1 MRLNNHQR
9 RRISLG
15 VKRYVEL
22 PKTVT
27 NNAEKRENIRSQ
39 KCQTVSQY
47 NTNNTIQYNTIQYN
61 TIQYNTIQY
70 NTIQYNTIQ
79 YNTIQYNTI
88 QYNTIQYNTIQ
99 YNTIQYN
106 TIQYNTIQYNT
117 IQYNTIQYNTIQ
129 YNTIFN
135 LIQFENTGDGSCLNP
150 IICTIVPLMVII
162 VN

>member
-22 PKTVT
+22 PKTMT

-39 KCQTVSQY
+39 KGQTVS
-47 NTNNTIQYNTIQYN
+47 QYNTIQYN

-79 YNTIQYNTI
+79 YNNLLAYPKRGFQY
-88 QYNTIQYNTIQ
+88 
-99 YNTIQYN
+99 
-106 TIQYNTIQYNT
+106 
-117 IQYNTIQYNTIQ
+117 
-129 YNTIFN
+129 
-135 LIQFENTGDGSCLNP
+135 
-150 IICTIVPLMVII
+150 
-162 VN
+162 

>member
-47 NTNNTIQYNTIQYN
+47 NTIQYNTVQYNTIQYN
-61 TIQYNTIQY
+61 IKQILLQ
-70 NTIQYNTIQ
+70 
-79 YNTIQYNTI
+79 
-88 QYNTIQYNTIQ
+88 
-99 YNTIQYN
+99 
-106 TIQYNTIQYNT
+106 
-117 IQYNTIQYNTIQ
+117 
-129 YNTIFN
+129 
-135 LIQFENTGDGSCLNP
+135 
-150 IICTIVPLMVII
+150 IICRHAVFILKTASETATPTA
-162 VN
+162 

>member
-1 MRLNNHQR
+1 MYC
-9 RRISLG
+9 I
-15 VKRYVEL
+15 RYTGIQV
-22 PKTVT
+22 
-27 NNAEKRENIRSQ
+27 
-39 KCQTVSQY
+39 
-47 NTNNTIQYNTIQYN
+47 QYNTIQYN

-88 QYNTIQYNTIQ
+88 QYNTIQYNI
-99 YNTIQYN
+99 Y
-106 TIQYNTIQYNT
+106 
-117 IQYNTIQYNTIQ
+117 
-129 YNTIFN
+129 

>member
-47 NTNNTIQYNTIQYN
+47 NT
-61 TIQYNTIQY
+61 
-70 NTIQYNTIQ
+70 
-79 YNTIQYNTI
+79 
-88 QYNTIQYNTIQ
+88 
-99 YNTIQYN
+99 
-106 TIQYNTIQYNT
+106 
-117 IQYNTIQYNTIQ
+117 IQ
-129 YNTIFN
+129 YNTIF
-135 LIQFENTGDGSCLNP
+135 I
-150 IICTIVPLMVII
+150 
-162 VN
+162 

>member
-27 NNAEKRENIRSQ
+27 NNAEKRENIRGQ
-39 KCQTVSQY
+39 KCQTVS
-47 NTNNTIQYNTIQYN
+47 QYNTIQYN
-61 TIQYNTIQY
+61 TIQYNIY
-70 NTIQYNTIQ
+70 
-79 YNTIQYNTI
+79 
-88 QYNTIQYNTIQ
+88 
-99 YNTIQYN
+99 
-106 TIQYNTIQYNT
+106 
-117 IQYNTIQYNTIQ
+117 
-129 YNTIFN
+129 